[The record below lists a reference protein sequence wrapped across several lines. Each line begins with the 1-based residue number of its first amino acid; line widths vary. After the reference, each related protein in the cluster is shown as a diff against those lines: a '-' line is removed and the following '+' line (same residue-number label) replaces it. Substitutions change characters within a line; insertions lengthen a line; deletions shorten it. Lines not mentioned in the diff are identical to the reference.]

1 MAETGNFQPV
11 LTDFVVM
18 VQDAFGNVLG
28 VVATYVFTRTR
39 WAVVEEIAYFL
50 NQSCNAALAAN
61 LN

>member
-11 LTDFVVM
+11 LADFVVM

-28 VVATYVFTRTR
+28 VVVTYVFTRTR

-50 NQSCNAALAAN
+50 N
-61 LN
+61 